1 MTHPIKRINLKSMP
15 KTLVTEA
22 KSIGPIVTTQL
33 VVAALIIAS
42 VITTGANA
50 IDSDIKAQDQVH
62 LKHKI
67 YLDENSNN
75 DHDDDMTLEEYE
87 ASQQAKVIADANKRL
102 ARIKADAYGRRS

>member
-1 MTHPIKRINLKSMP
+1 MTHPIKRINLKSMT

-22 KSIGPIVTTQL
+22 KTIGPIVTTQL
-33 VVAALIIAS
+33 VVGALIIAS

-67 YLDENSNN
+67 YLDENSTN

-87 ASQQAKVIADANKRL
+87 ASQRAEKIAYANASLAK
-102 ARIKADAYGRRS
+102 IKAYANGGVN